1 MLQKTAL
8 SDTVTVEELSGIE
21 LLRKKRKKEQ
31 NLLIA
36 FFMYGAIFLML
47 GFPLA
52 VAISWSLVD
61 PDVGWFAPDLFP
73 SSFSLHHWDYIL
85 GSNRFL
91 ERLIRSL
98 FIASSVAV
106 LSAIIALPTAWAL
119 ARFPF
124 RLKRIVELFVLS
136 PMIVPGILVSVSLTE
151 MFYRMGLHGTAIG
164 VILVHTVATLPLM
177 IRILT
182 ATLEGIPD
190 DLFHAAR
197 TLGAKPLAVTRH
209 IVLPLIVPGL
219 IAGGL
224 LSFVASFEEVD
235 KTLLIGGVKLET
247 VAVMLFKELGAKYLV
262 PTTGAVITLVLLI
275 PALVIFFI
283 AARLVKENVMAA
295 GMGKL

>member
-1 MLQKTAL
+1 MSQLNHV
-8 SDTVTVEELSGIE
+8 SDIATTEVTPGIE
-21 LLRKKRKKEQ
+21 LLRKKRKKER
-31 NLLIA
+31 NLLIT
-36 FFMYGAIFLML
+36 FFMYGGLFLLL

-61 PDVGWFAPDLFP
+61 PEVGWFAPDLFP
-73 SSFSLHHWDYIL
+73 SSFSLYHWTYVI

-91 ERLIRSL
+91 ERLVRSL
-98 FIASSVAV
+98 LIASIVSI
-106 LSAIIALPTAWAL
+106 LSATVALPTAWAL

-124 RLKRIVELFVLS
+124 RLKRMVELFVLS

-182 ATLEGIPD
+182 ATLEGIPA

-224 LSFVASFEEVD
+224 LSFVSSFEEVD
-235 KTLLIGGVKLET
+235 RTLLIGGVKLET
-247 VAVMLFKELGAKYLV
+247 VAVMLFKELGDKYLV
-262 PTTGAVITLVLLI
+262 PTTGAVITLVLLT
-275 PALVIFFI
+275 PALVIFFV

>member
-1 MLQKTAL
+1 MSQEQSAHNAPGPNKPT
-8 SDTVTVEELSGIE
+8 GIE
-21 LLRKKRKKEQ
+21 ILRQQRRKERHLLM
-31 NLLIA
+31 A
-36 FFMYGAIFLML
+36 FFLYGGLFLML

-61 PDVGWFAPDLFP
+61 PKVGWFAPDLYP
-73 SSFSLHHWDYIL
+73 SSLSLYHWTYVL
-85 GSNRFL
+85 RNPRFL

-98 FIASSVAV
+98 TIAASVAV
-106 LSAIIALPTAWAL
+106 LSAILALPTAWAL

-151 MFYRMGLHGTAIG
+151 MFYRMGLHGTTVG
-164 VILVHTVATLPLM
+164 VVLVHTVGTLPLM
-177 IRILT
+177 IRVLT
-182 ATLEGIPD
+182 ATLEGIPE

-209 IVLPLIVPGL
+209 IVLPLIVPGI

-224 LSFVASFEEVD
+224 LNFVASFEEID
-235 KTLLIGGVKLET
+235 RTLLIGGVKLET
-247 VAVMLFKELGAKYLV
+247 VAVMLFKELGDKYLV

-275 PALVIFFI
+275 PAVVIFFI
-283 AARLVKENVMAA
+283 AARLIKENVMAA
-295 GMGKL
+295 GIGKL